1 MLINEI
7 KSLLKFNGS
16 LGIVLGSGL
25 DHIVDFLN
33 DKIILPYSEIDSFPL
48 STVDGHK
55 GELISGY
62 FLEKQILIARGR
74 LHLYE
79 GIKKEE
85 VIMPIELFHDLG
97 VKNIIITN
105 SSGSLRLDNK
115 PGSIML
121 IDGHYD
127 CTFLDSSKLPDLK
140 EGDKY
145 YKEDLVKLVF
155 IVAKK
160 NNIEL
165 LKGKYCWMHG
175 PAYETPAEI
184 QFLQKLGGDAVG
196 MSTLPEVEAAKKNK
210 MSTLV
215 LSVLTNYA
223 AGLDNKTLKH
233 EDVLL
238 NAKKAQK
245 NFIKLVK
252 NIILDIGTE

>member
-7 KSLLKFNGS
+7 NTILNINGS

-25 DHIVDFLN
+25 DHIVDLLN
-33 DKIILPYSEIDSFPL
+33 DKVILPYSKIDSFPS

-105 SSGSLRLDNK
+105 SSGSLCLDNK
-115 PGSIML
+115 PGSLML

-145 YKEDLVKLVF
+145 YNENLVKLAF

-160 NNIEL
+160 NNVEL
-165 LKGKYCWMHG
+165 LKGKYCFMLEKLIMH
-175 PAYETPAEI
+175 
-184 QFLQKLGGDAVG
+184 
-196 MSTLPEVEAAKKNK
+196 LP
-210 MSTLV
+210 SC
-215 LSVLTNYA
+215 
-223 AGLDNKTLKH
+223 
-233 EDVLL
+233 
-238 NAKKAQK
+238 
-245 NFIKLVK
+245 
-252 NIILDIGTE
+252 

>member
-1 MLINEI
+1 MLINKI
-7 KSLLKFNGS
+7 QSILKVNGS

-25 DHIVDFLN
+25 DHIVDLLN
-33 DKIILPYSEIDSFPL
+33 DKIIIPYSKIDSFPS

-85 VIMPIELFHDLG
+85 AIMPIELFHDLG

-115 PGSIML
+115 PGSLML

-140 EGDKY
+140 KGDKY
-145 YKEDLVKLVF
+145 YNFGNKISDDAFEHKGITRYFYDKPILEKILENHFQILSFEEDKHTNPNLTTSVWWKIQV
-155 IVAKK
+155 KK
-160 NNIEL
+160 N
-165 LKGKYCWMHG
+165 
-175 PAYETPAEI
+175 
-184 QFLQKLGGDAVG
+184 
-196 MSTLPEVEAAKKNK
+196 
-210 MSTLV
+210 
-215 LSVLTNYA
+215 
-223 AGLDNKTLKH
+223 
-233 EDVLL
+233 
-238 NAKKAQK
+238 
-245 NFIKLVK
+245 
-252 NIILDIGTE
+252 